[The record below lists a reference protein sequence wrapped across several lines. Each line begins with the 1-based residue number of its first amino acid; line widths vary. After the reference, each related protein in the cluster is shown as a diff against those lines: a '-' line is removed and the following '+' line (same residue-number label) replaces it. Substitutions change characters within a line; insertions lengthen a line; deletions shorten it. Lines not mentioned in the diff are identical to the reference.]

1 MPASTACS
9 LPDEQQQHYCEV
21 LTCLHDHDI
30 VINPAESVSKLS
42 IWNFVTSCWLHWHQA
57 LESKVQVICDFPK
70 PTTQHKLRESLG
82 LVNFYH
88 RFIPN
93 CAAILVPL
101 NSMLSSAQHSHSP
114 LNWFPAAESAF
125 TQLKDALADAS
136 LLEHPKPDAPT
147 CIVIDTSDTAV
158 RAVPRQCVGHDWS
171 PIAFFSKKLQPNE
184 QKVAAPE
191 NV

>member
-125 TQLKDALADAS
+125 TQLKDVLADAS
-136 LLEHPKPDAPT
+136 LLEHPLWWILLILQWGQFLGSVLVTIGAQLL
-147 CIVIDTSDTAV
+147 SFL
-158 RAVPRQCVGHDWS
+158 RSYS
-171 PIAFFSKKLQPNE
+171 PMSRR
-184 QKVAAPE
+184 
-191 NV
+191 